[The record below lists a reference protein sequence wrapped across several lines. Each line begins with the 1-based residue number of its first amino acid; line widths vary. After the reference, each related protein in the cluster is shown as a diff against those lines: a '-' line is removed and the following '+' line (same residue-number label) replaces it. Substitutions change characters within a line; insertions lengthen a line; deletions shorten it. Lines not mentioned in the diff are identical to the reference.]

1 MFHFGT
7 ADFYNR
13 RMGGLGHFLP
23 RNVAQLTG
31 VIVAGIV
38 GFGTDTDLFVAIP
51 LGVLAGALA
60 ALFVWMSEPRRK
72 PRARAA
78 QHARWQDYRSD
89 YRRNYR

>member
-1 MFHFGT
+1 
-7 ADFYNR
+7 
-13 RMGGLGHFLP
+13 MGGLGHFLP

-60 ALFVWMSEPRRK
+60 ALFVWMSD
-72 PRARAA
+72 PRARLKARTV
-78 QHARWQDYRSD
+78 QHARWQDYRRD
-89 YRRNYR
+89 YRRNTR

>member
-7 ADFYNR
+7 AGSYNR

-23 RNVAQLTG
+23 RNVAQVTG

-51 LGVLAGALA
+51 LGVGAGAMA
-60 ALFVWMSEPRRK
+60 ALFVTLSEARTTRRQ
-72 PRARAA
+72 RAFRR
-78 QHARWQDYRSD
+78 RWQQYR
-89 YRRNYR
+89 